1 MRLSIKKLLVAV
13 AACSMVLPLVACGQS
28 GDSGAKDANGKP
40 IVKIA
45 VSKHSLTKKMSEMK
59 WPKELEAACDCT
71 IEWQEVSSDWDQKK
85 QAMFTA
91 GEIPD
96 MILKGVYLNDM
107 ATYGSLFEDLT
118 DDIDKMPNVKK
129 MFDDDPDVKRS
140 VTMLDGK
147 IQVLPSDKKGY
158 WPKTVSRMYINKQW
172 LDKLGLSV
180 PTNWD
185 ELYNVLKAFKTQDPN
200 GNGQA
205 DEIPMDFISPGTGG
219 FGDFQPVILLGS
231 LGLSYTT
238 SDGYGGSG
246 YYVQDGKVGTFLTDD
261 RYKTLVEF
269 LNKLWSDGLI
279 NKEAFTHDY
288 SQSQATTRGDGDTAK
303 VGFTWGYSASDR
315 FGVKLADQYVSM
327 GQIKHDANQTE
338 KLYYDYAND
347 RTVYSQSALAISA
360 NTKYLDQCLKI
371 ANQFYDQ
378 DTSIEV
384 LWGDLGIDTKKTGD
398 KSYEVLPPADSSKD
412 PGTWKWTET
421 LADDSPYW
429 IRPDLD
435 IKLPSDLI
443 EVQEQEKVL
452 EPVLSQMD
460 VKKDIIP
467 RSLKFTPEDQDTLS
481 MNNTNILNTA
491 MTKFS
496 SWITKGGVDA
506 EWKSYVDTL
515 DKAGIN
521 DNVKI
526 YQKSYDDFYK
536 WRA

>member
-147 IQVLPSDKKGY
+147 IQVLSSDKKGY

-496 SWITKGGVDA
+496 SWITTGGVDA

>member
-269 LNKLWSDGLI
+269 LNKL
-279 NKEAFTHDY
+279 
-288 SQSQATTRGDGDTAK
+288 
-303 VGFTWGYSASDR
+303 
-315 FGVKLADQYVSM
+315 
-327 GQIKHDANQTE
+327 
-338 KLYYDYAND
+338 
-347 RTVYSQSALAISA
+347 
-360 NTKYLDQCLKI
+360 
-371 ANQFYDQ
+371 
-378 DTSIEV
+378 
-384 LWGDLGIDTKKTGD
+384 
-398 KSYEVLPPADSSKD
+398 
-412 PGTWKWTET
+412 
-421 LADDSPYW
+421 
-429 IRPDLD
+429 
-435 IKLPSDLI
+435 
-443 EVQEQEKVL
+443 
-452 EPVLSQMD
+452 
-460 VKKDIIP
+460 
-467 RSLKFTPEDQDTLS
+467 
-481 MNNTNILNTA
+481 
-491 MTKFS
+491 
-496 SWITKGGVDA
+496 
-506 EWKSYVDTL
+506 
-515 DKAGIN
+515 
-521 DNVKI
+521 
-526 YQKSYDDFYK
+526 
-536 WRA
+536 

>member
-118 DDIDKMPNVKK
+118 DDI
-129 MFDDDPDVKRS
+129 
-140 VTMLDGK
+140 GK

-158 WPKTVSRMYINKQW
+158 WPKTVSRRYINKQW
-172 LDKLGLSV
+172 LDKLGLSI

-347 RTVYSQSALAISA
+347 RTVYSQSALAIPRTPSIWISA
-360 NTKYLDQCLKI
+360 
-371 ANQFYDQ
+371 
-378 DTSIEV
+378 
-384 LWGDLGIDTKKTGD
+384 
-398 KSYEVLPPADSSKD
+398 
-412 PGTWKWTET
+412 
-421 LADDSPYW
+421 
-429 IRPDLD
+429 
-435 IKLPSDLI
+435 
-443 EVQEQEKVL
+443 
-452 EPVLSQMD
+452 
-460 VKKDIIP
+460 
-467 RSLKFTPEDQDTLS
+467 
-481 MNNTNILNTA
+481 
-491 MTKFS
+491 
-496 SWITKGGVDA
+496 
-506 EWKSYVDTL
+506 
-515 DKAGIN
+515 
-521 DNVKI
+521 
-526 YQKSYDDFYK
+526 
-536 WRA
+536 